1 MCSNNESNPVL
12 IDSDETRYWVRK
24 IPPPIHDDQSMLDKM
39 RAEIPELLFFLL
51 HREMSAREESRMW
64 FLPQILVT
72 DALRKIVHYNRSKPE
87 AEMLSIIH
95 DIMTGENLDRY
106 CFDVTDMVNMLDVRG
121 IRVDHTT
128 VRRILTDSWRLSPAS
143 LTYYARYIATADG
156 QIEQPGSKTARII

>member
-1 MCSNNESNPVL
+1 
-12 IDSDETRYWVRK
+12 
-24 IPPPIHDDQSMLDKM
+24 
-39 RAEIPELLFFLL
+39 
-51 HREMSAREESRMW
+51 MW

-121 IRVDHTT
+121 IRVDHAT
-128 VRRILTDSWRLSPAS
+128 VRRILTDS
-143 LTYYARYIATADG
+143 
-156 QIEQPGSKTARII
+156 